1 MIRAYQYNNIHE
13 VKQMLVLHT
22 ILPRAYTITHS
33 SSHYNTL
40 HYNIHVHVA
49 TNPNQ

>member
-13 VKQMLVLHT
+13 VKQMHVLHT
-22 ILPRAYTITHS
+22 ILEHILLHIATVTTI
-33 SSHYNTL
+33 L

-49 TNPNQ
+49 KIP